1 LRHTVALAGILKD
14 FRFSREQFECSQH
27 GNYFR
32 DDLSLTLIQKQIL
45 VQLIYV
51 RSTRGRTQSF
61 EDDKKNESG
70 ISNVRGLVGSDRVQ
84 PSSSGQLNLLLA
96 MVPPILAVVAM
107 AVLYR
112 QVRDSDPGTE
122 RMQEVSQAI
131 RLGAV
136 AYLKRQNLYLAV
148 FVGVMAAILA
158 LSGFNFRTGQADLRL
173 TAAYIVGAGT
183 SACAGYVGML
193 GATLANA
200 RTAQAA
206 RAGLAHAFSVAISA
220 GSLMGLGVVGFG
232 LLGINVMYSL
242 FNDPEIVLGF
252 SFGASSLALFAKAGG
267 GIYTKTADIAADL
280 VGKVELGIPE
290 DDPRNPAVIAD
301 NVGDNVGDVAGMGAD
316 LFDSYVGCIVA
327 TMILGMS
334 LSAKHVLLPIY
345 FAAMGI
351 ISSIIGTLFVRSLIR
366 IRKGKDPGGAFDLG
380 TFFTGGLF
388 ALFAAVV
395 TMYLNT
401 SWNYLVA
408 AAAGVVAGFIIGKTT
423 DWFTSIDQ
431 RFAINTA
438 KAAKGGAA
446 IGILTGFSYGQLSI
460 APSIIGICAATWVA
474 WTLGGLY
481 GISIASV
488 GMLSIVG
495 MIISADAYGPIV
507 DNAKGVAEQSG
518 IEESA
523 IEIADQL
530 DAVGNTTKAIT
541 KGFAIGAA
549 ALTVLALLG
558 VYTETT
564 GLKTIDI
571 LNPRVLIGLF
581 VGMMVPPVFSGLV
594 ILGVSKNADVMVV
607 EVRRQFKEIPGLLE
621 GKSGVKPDYAKC
633 VDIAARGAIRE
644 LLPPSI
650 LSIVVTIGTGF
661 LLGKEGLGGFLVGA
675 ILSGLLYA
683 LFMSNA
689 GGMWDN
695 AKKYV
700 EAGNLGGKGSE
711 THKAA
716 VTGDTVGDPFKDTAG
731 PSLNTLITVLSLTAS
746 IFAAMLFK

>member
-1 LRHTVALAGILKD
+1 M
-14 FRFSREQFECSQH
+14 
-27 GNYFR
+27 
-32 DDLSLTLIQKQIL
+32 
-45 VQLIYV
+45 
-51 RSTRGRTQSF
+51 
-61 EDDKKNESG
+61 ES
-70 ISNVRGLVGSDRVQ
+70 
-84 PSSSGQLNLLLA
+84 PTGQLNVLLA
-96 MVPPILAVVAM
+96 LVPPILAIAAM
-107 AVLYR
+107 AVLHRY
-112 QVRDSDPGTE
+112 VRSSDPGTE
-122 RMQEVSQAI
+122 KMQDISEAI
-131 RLGAV
+131 RLGAI
-136 AYLKRQNLYLAV
+136 AYLKRQSIYLAV
-148 FVGVMAAILA
+148 FVGVMATILT
-158 LSGFNFRTGQADLRL
+158 LGSFNFRTGQIDIRL
-173 TAAYIVGAGT
+173 TVAYIAGAVT
-183 SACAGYVGML
+183 SAFSGYIGML
-193 GATLANA
+193 GATLANS

-206 RAGLAHAFSVAISA
+206 RSGLASAFSVAISA
-220 GSLMGLGVVGFG
+220 GSLMGLGVVGLG
-232 LLGINVMYSL
+232 LLGVNAMYYI

-327 TMILGMS
+327 TMILGAAMS
-334 LSAKHVLLPIY
+334 VKHILLPIY

-351 ISSIIGTLFVRSLIR
+351 IASIAGTLFVRLLIK
-366 IRKGKDPGGAFDLG
+366 IRRGRDPGGAFDLG

-388 ALFAAVV
+388 ALFSALV
-395 TMYLNT
+395 TLYLNT
-401 SWNYLVA
+401 SWSYLIA
-408 AAAGVVAGFIIGKTT
+408 AAAGVAAGFVIGKTT

-438 KAAKGGAA
+438 KAAKSGAA
-446 IGILTGFSYGQLSI
+446 INILTGFSYGQLSV
-460 APSIIGICAATWVA
+460 APSIIGICVATLIA
-474 WTLGGLY
+474 WYLGGMY
-481 GISIASV
+481 GISISSV

-495 MIISADAYGPIV
+495 MIVSADAYGPIV

-518 IEESA
+518 LEEKA

-530 DAVGNTTKAIT
+530 DAVGNTTKAVT

-549 ALTVLALLG
+549 ALTVLSLLG
-558 VYTETT
+558 VYAKTV

-571 LNPRVLIGLF
+571 MNPCVLIGLF
-581 VGMMVPPVFSGLV
+581 VGMIIPPVFSGLI
-594 ILGVSKNADVMVV
+594 ILSVSRNAGLMVS

-621 GKSGVKPDYAKC
+621 GRPGVKPDYAKC
-633 VDIAARGAIRE
+633 VDIAAKGAIRE

-650 LSIVVTIGTGF
+650 LSIAVTIATGF
-661 LLGKEGLGGFLVGA
+661 LLGKEGLGGFLVGS

-711 THKAA
+711 AHKAA

-746 IFAAMLFK
+746 VFAAILFT